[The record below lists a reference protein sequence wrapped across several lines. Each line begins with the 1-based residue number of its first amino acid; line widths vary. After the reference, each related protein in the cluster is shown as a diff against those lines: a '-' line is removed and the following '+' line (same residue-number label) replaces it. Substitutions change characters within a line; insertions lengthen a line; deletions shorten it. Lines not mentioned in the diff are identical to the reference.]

1 MKKLLTFGCSYT
13 DEKYIEL
20 TSKYPQLIDL
30 LKDNDGNMTKPFPFW
45 PELLSKKLDMKYE
58 NYAQCGFGND
68 GIHATFL
75 DNIVGKD
82 DIGLVIIMWSEFMRL
97 DMEMT
102 QKTMFGPKFEWFKNN
117 IASTTEGGKNA
128 DNTKNLR
135 HKQIDVADT
144 LNKYKLI
151 HPVAMLRKSV
161 RHFYEVQEICKSK
174 DIPLFQIM
182 GMPPSRKKNE
192 LQSSKHIIMNQVAD
206 EIDNERFI
214 GWPMMTQIGGFSCGS
229 LLYDADPKRELYFI
243 NHDNVHPK
251 ALGQEFISEL
261 LYEKVTEHGGI

>member
-13 DEKYIEL
+13 DDKYIEL

-75 DNIVGKD
+75 EKTVGRD
-82 DIGLVIIMWSEFMRL
+82 DIEMVIIMWSEFMRL
-97 DMEMT
+97 DMEMAYD
-102 QKTMFGPKFEWFKNN
+102 TMFGSKFEWFKNN

-135 HKQIDVADT
+135 HKQIHVADT
-144 LNKYKLI
+144 LNKYNLI

-161 RHFYEVQEICKSK
+161 RHFYEVQEICKSRN
-174 DIPLFQIM
+174 IPVFQIM
-182 GMPPSRKKNE
+182 GMPPSRKANE
-192 LQSSKHIIMNQVAD
+192 KQSCKHIINNPVAE

-214 GWPMMTQIGGFSCGS
+214 GWPMLTQIGGFSCGS
-229 LLYDADPKRELYFI
+229 LLYDADPKRDKYFI
-243 NHDNVHPK
+243 NHDNVHPN
-251 ALGQEFISEL
+251 ASGQEFISDL
-261 LYEKVTEHGGI
+261 LYEKVKDYGNI

>member
-20 TSKYPQLIDL
+20 TLKYPQLIDTI
-30 LKDNDGNMTKPFPFW
+30 KDNDGNITKPFPYW
-45 PELLSKKLDMKYE
+45 PELLSKKLNMKYE

-68 GIHATFL
+68 GIHATFIE
-75 DNIVGKD
+75 NIVGRD

-128 DNTKNLR
+128 DHNENLR
-135 HKQIDVADT
+135 HKQIDVANT
-144 LNKYKLI
+144 LNKYNLI

-161 RHFYEVQEICKSK
+161 RHFYDVQQICDSK
-174 DIPLFQIM
+174 NLKFFQIM
-182 GMPPSRKKNE
+182 GMPPSRKVHEKESCRNIIKNP
-192 LQSSKHIIMNQVAD
+192 VAD
-206 EIDNERFI
+206 EINTDTFI
-214 GWPMMTQIGGFSCGS
+214 GWPMMTQIDGFSCGS
-229 LLYDADPKRELYFI
+229 KLYDLDPNREEYFI
-243 NHDNVHPK
+243 NYDNVHPNK
-251 ALGQEFISEL
+251 KGQEFITEL
-261 LYEKVTEHGGI
+261 LYKEVTKNGSI